1 MKMAS
6 EKKIIMEVK
15 NGVKENIAV
24 ETEKLNK
31 PGKFL
36 SPDQLLQ
43 MTLRL
48 PLTVWIARW
57 WVDHNATKAAV

>member
-6 EKKIIMEVK
+6 EKRIIMEVK
-15 NGVKENIAV
+15 NGVKENIVV

-31 PGKFL
+31 RGKLL

-43 MTLRL
+43 MTLPP

-57 WVDHNATKAAV
+57 WADHNATKAAV